1 MTKKF
6 APPERQMPP
15 PPPATP
21 VNGWSFPDF
30 NLADVTAFYEH
41 LVCRATRQVD
51 ADKPADAMVT
61 IREAA
66 NLAYL
71 VNWRYQD
78 DRLENLLSRISAR
91 LLPGMPPPPRDSAR
105 IVFFDSWGLDARGLS
120 LQYIRALKA
129 YGAPLLYICENRNEA
144 ASTQLREELA
154 RASAAEVLYLDDV
167 SGPVEKTRKIFDAA
181 TAFAATQIMMHM
193 TPWAV
198 EAIIAFR
205 AMPNVVKYQINLTD
219 HAFWLGTSCT
229 DYSLEFRE
237 YGRTL
242 TSTQRGL
249 PADRVILNP
258 YYPII
263 EDNRKDPLPDR
274 RPGDT
279 VVFTG
284 GAYYKMY
291 GRGGYFFD
299 LIANLLDNHDDL
311 IVWIAGNGHTKI
323 LEDKL
328 QRYIRDGRVMLIGN
342 RKDINAVFKACDIYL
357 STYPFCGGLMA
368 QLATVHERPVLSF
381 TSADLVTNRLEDII
395 GTGETPEITTTDVER
410 FRQMASELIED
421 REKRTH
427 RARAIKA
434 TMHNR
439 ADFEA
444 RVFDILTRPEAMHD
458 ATARPLEL
466 EHHAVTSLYLEIE
479 NDFQDQLARRILH
492 NTGFWSTLR
501 FPAVTAKAALKVAY
515 FIVTK
520 SLQRT

>member
-1 MTKKF
+1 MQRTLD
-6 APPERQMPP
+6 PP
-15 PPPATP
+15 PPPTP
-21 VNGWSFPDF
+21 VDGWSFPDF
-30 NLADVTAFYEH
+30 NLADVSGFYDH
-41 LVCRATRQVD
+41 LVRRAMRQVD
-51 ADKPADAMVT
+51 ADQPAEALAT

-66 NLAYL
+66 QLAYL

-78 DRLENLLSRISAR
+78 DRLEDLLGRISAR
-91 LLPGMPPPPRDSAR
+91 LLRGTPPARRDGAR

-129 YGAPLLYICENRNEA
+129 YGSPLLYICENRNEA
-144 ASTQLREELA
+144 ASAQLREELA
-154 RASAAEVLYLDDV
+154 REPAAEVLYLDGVTD
-167 SGPVEKTRKIFDAA
+167 PVEKTRKIFDAA
-181 TAFAATQIMMHM
+181 TAFAATRIMMHM

-198 EAIIAFR
+198 EAIAAFR
-205 AMPNVVKYQINLTD
+205 AMPDAVKYQINLTD

-242 TSTQRGL
+242 SSTKRGL
-249 PADRVILNP
+249 PAARVILNS
-258 YYPII
+258 YYPIVD
-263 EDNRKDPLPDR
+263 DNRKDPLPDR
-274 RPGDT
+274 RPNDT
-279 VVFTG
+279 VIFTG

-299 LIANLLDNHDDL
+299 LIANLLDDHDDVV
-311 IVWIAGNGHTKI
+311 VWIAGNGRTKL

-328 QRYIRDGRVMLIGN
+328 QRYIRDGRVTLIGN

-368 QLATVHERPVLSF
+368 QLATVHDRPVLSF

-395 GTGETPEITTTDVER
+395 GTSETPEITTIDVER
-410 FRQMASELIED
+410 FRQMASELIEN
-421 REKRTH
+421 RERRTH
-427 RARAIKA
+427 RAQAIKA
-434 TMHNR
+434 AMHNR
-439 ADFEA
+439 AGFEA
-444 RVFDILTRPEAMHD
+444 RVFDILARPEVLHD
-458 ATARPLEL
+458 ATARPLDID
-466 EHHAVTSLYLEIE
+466 HHAVTSLYLEIE

-492 NTGFWSTLR
+492 NTGFRSTLR

-515 FIVTK
+515 FMIMK